1 MGKSGPTCRVC
12 AAEQRHLIELGL
24 VHRVPVRV
32 LARRFDIP
40 KTTIFRHRRLHMPA
54 QLVAAIA
61 MTQRPTEVD
70 LEALQRSESE
80 GLLGSLVGQRA
91 RLQLLSEMAFEAGE
105 VSAATSVERAIT
117 GSLELTSKLLGMLI
131 TRTHTTSTNIL
142 VSADYLQL
150 RQTIVSALRPFPEAS
165 KAVGAALAELELA
178 AAQDITESGKPLLL
192 EASPC

>member
-1 MGKSGPTCRVC
+1 M
-12 AAEQRHLIELGL
+12 
-24 VHRVPVRV
+24 HRVPVRV

-91 RLQLLSEMAFEAGE
+91 RLQLLPKWPS
-105 VSAATSVERAIT
+105 
-117 GSLELTSKLLGMLI
+117 
-131 TRTHTTSTNIL
+131 
-142 VSADYLQL
+142 
-150 RQTIVSALRPFPEAS
+150 RPAR
-165 KAVGAALAELELA
+165 
-178 AAQDITESGKPLLL
+178 
-192 EASPC
+192 